1 MSALTA
7 LVLFSVSFMVVAML
21 FKMPVSYALGFSSLL
36 VLAFS
41 GKNTVTVLIAAGS
54 AAVAAAAVVCA
65 VLIVKSKKKK

>member
-7 LVLFSVSFMVVAML
+7 LVLFIVSFMVVAML

-41 GKNTVTVLIAAGS
+41 GKNTVTIAQYAFSGLDS
-54 AAVAAAAVVCA
+54 SPCLRFRFTLSRVF
-65 VLIVKSKKKK
+65 